1 MIPRYYNY
9 KTALIIFFMSLIA
22 YLVLLIGFYYNDTLM
37 GETSQAV
44 RYVLLGFSQMILLA
58 PLLLYV
64 IGNKKSIK
72 HAFRLRPVSG
82 TAIRDIVM
90 VGVGLFFLME
100 LMHLLGEHIFR
111 IPSPVQSDLKVLL
124 PINIFIL
131 FFVAVIITPIVEEAV
146 FRGYLLRVMLRS
158 KYSPLLAITLSAL
171 LFTLAHLNY
180 LNAPGI
186 FLAGMILA
194 YIAYTFY
201 SIIPGIIIHAIFNT
215 MVLIDINLPQIR
227 ESILYSRTY
236 IVWIIMIGGLLMLL
250 LGLLN
255 IKINVRVHRK
265 RRTGKEGEDH
275 AE

>member
-9 KTALIIFFMSLIA
+9 KTALIIFFMSLMT
-22 YLVLLIGFYYNDTLM
+22 YLILIIGFYHNESLM
-37 GETSQAV
+37 GDTPQAL
-44 RYVLLGFSQMILLA
+44 RYVVLGFTQLLLLI

-90 VGVGLFFLME
+90 VGVGLFFLLE
-100 LMHLLGEHIFR
+100 LIQILGEYIFR
-111 IPSPVQSDLKVLL
+111 ISPPVQSDLKVLI
-124 PINIFIL
+124 PINFIIIFFI
-131 FFVAVIITPIVEEAV
+131 AVIITPIVEEAV

-180 LNAPGI
+180 WNAPGI

-215 MVLIDINLPQIR
+215 MVLLDINLPQIR
-227 ESILYSRTY
+227 QSIIYARTY
-236 IVWIIMIGGLLMLL
+236 VAWIILIGGLLMLL

-265 RRTGKEGEDH
+265 RRTVKEGEDH